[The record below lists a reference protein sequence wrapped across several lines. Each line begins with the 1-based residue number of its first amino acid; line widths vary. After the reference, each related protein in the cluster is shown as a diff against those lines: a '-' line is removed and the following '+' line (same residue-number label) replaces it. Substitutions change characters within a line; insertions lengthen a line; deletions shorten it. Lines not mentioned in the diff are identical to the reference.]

1 MYGTQVGMLLLV
13 HGEVTNPD
21 IDFFDRERVFIE
33 RVLRP
38 LLDQVPTLRVVMEHI
53 TTRDAA
59 DFVAGGPDTL
69 AATITPQH
77 LLFNRNELFKVCAW

>member
-1 MYGTQVGMLLLV
+1 MLLLV
-13 HGEVTNPD
+13 HGEVTDPT

-33 RVLRP
+33 CVLRP
-38 LLDQVPTLRVVMEHI
+38 LLEQVPTLRVVMEHI

-59 DFVAGGPDTL
+59 EFVAAGPDNL

-77 LLFNRNELFKVCAW
+77 LLFNRNELFKVLLTLFHSYSY